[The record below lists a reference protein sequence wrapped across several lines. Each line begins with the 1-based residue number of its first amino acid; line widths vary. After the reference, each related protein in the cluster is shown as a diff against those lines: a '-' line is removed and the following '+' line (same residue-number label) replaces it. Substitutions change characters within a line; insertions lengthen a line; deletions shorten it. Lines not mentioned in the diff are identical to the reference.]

1 MGPRSVFILAH
12 HVPCHAALLVASG
25 LHKPS
30 SFCFLLLVSLHAAE
44 CACSRMCLVWLGDLF
59 VHTLVRMIAHPVTCA
74 ACHQLLCVH
83 ACELYT
89 YVLTHD
95 VVMQVDDQGLVN
107 TDPRTIAVPNAF
119 INNIPTDIRGLT
131 FSRTPQQ
138 LINMYCLGDAS
149 GISPF
154 FPNGF
159 VGAINSPAGYTNMAT
174 GLEDFPTSPMLDTQ
188 VRAPSMPVN
197 SSRNCCRQVVLML
210 TMCCGSLAIVAAGFS
225 HTC

>member
-1 MGPRSVFILAH
+1 
-12 HVPCHAALLVASG
+12 
-25 LHKPS
+25 
-30 SFCFLLLVSLHAAE
+30 
-44 CACSRMCLVWLGDLF
+44 
-59 VHTLVRMIAHPVTCA
+59 
-74 ACHQLLCVH
+74 
-83 ACELYT
+83 
-89 YVLTHD
+89 
-95 VVMQVDDQGLVN
+95 MQSDDQGLVN
-107 TDPRTIAVPNAF
+107 TDPRTIAVPDAF

-138 LINMYCLGDAS
+138 LINMYCLGDPS

-159 VGAINSPAGYTNMAT
+159 VGAINSPVGYTNMAT

-197 SSRNCCRQVVLML
+197 SSLNCCRQIVLML
-210 TMCCGSLAIVAAGFS
+210 TMCCGSLAIVAAGLS